1 MSVCVREQER
11 EKDRMCVCV
20 SVCGRERECVL
31 KWGSK
36 REGKR
41 ATQTGRTRRSKRLD
55 APQRVDAPRSVH
67 ISGAASVPQAFSA
80 ALSPVSYSGLEEHD
94 DDEEAF
100 NAQYT

>member
-1 MSVCVREQER
+1 VSVCVREKTR
-11 EKDRMCVCV
+11 EKDRICVYV

-41 ATQTGRTRRSKRLD
+41 ATQTGRTRRSKR
-55 APQRVDAPRSVH
+55 VDAPRSVH
-67 ISGAASVPQAFSA
+67 LSGATSVPQAFSA